1 MSTIDIIIKIT
12 FDTPQAGRWTPTHK
26 ELETSD
32 SQQGRI
38 SSAATHI
45 PSKQRSYLFCQQMAF
60 KKVVVLC
67 IWNWIKHIFR
77 YVLWLKFQIKKMATQ
92 SNKFQLLNPL
102 QSLYVFYAFATT
114 MVQQFVT
121 PSFTVWSWSWSWTWT
136 IIFWSSIATE
146 IYPGPK
152 NALIEPCQI

>member
-1 MSTIDIIIKIT
+1 MVQIPPQKNRYLPTYRHDYHDHHHHHYHCHCCDVCNSQSGERVGRWNPRARLVSCSLLPSQVFNFKHHHHHLPHHQHPKHSIDITTIDIIIKIT

-32 SQQGRI
+32 WQQGRI

-67 IWNWIKHIFR
+67 I
-77 YVLWLKFQIKKMATQ
+77 
-92 SNKFQLLNPL
+92 
-102 QSLYVFYAFATT
+102 
-114 MVQQFVT
+114 
-121 PSFTVWSWSWSWTWT
+121 
-136 IIFWSSIATE
+136 
-146 IYPGPK
+146 
-152 NALIEPCQI
+152 

>member
-1 MSTIDIIIKIT
+1 MISFIFPTIWKIYWKIHLKSFQGLIYERGRLPLKSSSAQNVLIPTHVELCNCIISITSINTIITIIKTSSIINILNKPSTSPLSTIDIIIKIT

-67 IWNWIKHIFR
+67 I
-77 YVLWLKFQIKKMATQ
+77 
-92 SNKFQLLNPL
+92 
-102 QSLYVFYAFATT
+102 
-114 MVQQFVT
+114 
-121 PSFTVWSWSWSWTWT
+121 
-136 IIFWSSIATE
+136 
-146 IYPGPK
+146 
-152 NALIEPCQI
+152 

>member
-1 MSTIDIIIKIT
+1 MIYKWFKIPPQKIDIYQHIGMIIMITIIIIIIVTVVMFAILRAEKEWGDGIRGLALSAARFSLLRFSIFNTIITIIIKTSSIINILNKPSTSPLSTIDIIIKIT

-60 KKVVVLC
+60 EEGE
-67 IWNWIKHIFR
+67 R
-77 YVLWLKFQIKKMATQ
+77 
-92 SNKFQLLNPL
+92 
-102 QSLYVFYAFATT
+102 
-114 MVQQFVT
+114 
-121 PSFTVWSWSWSWTWT
+121 SF
-136 IIFWSSIATE
+136 
-146 IYPGPK
+146 
-152 NALIEPCQI
+152 